1 LKRSL
6 LTTLFLLTS
15 CSALAQSQG
24 APDAAA
30 APSASSTETG
40 KPSPTTPVAEASKE
54 PSWTE
59 KVKLSARAYLRYS
72 YELGEEARNAN
83 QFTLDRLYFQG
94 EFSATSRVR
103 FQITLDA
110 GATRNATGNQVFFAE
125 TKSAFIEVKD
135 LLMPGTYLRAGI
147 LPLAWIPYEEDL
159 WGYRVQGPLSMDR
172 WGYLTSADVGLA
184 FGGTLPSKY
193 GSFQVNVTN
202 GEGFRS
208 VEPGKRKELQARLSL
223 NPLASLGGLPAGLF
237 ITGYGSYGRYDDK
250 DLAARDRS
258 RVVGEVGLKA
268 PAVTVAAAYVR
279 ARDPNAKLSSRYTLS
294 ADSMAHGQGMYAFGV
309 LDVGALTPSLRG
321 VDLLVRYDAL
331 DPDTELENNDVNL
344 LIAGVG
350 YRWNPNI
357 KSLINYETVSYGA
370 DVGGVD
376 THKPAEQR
384 IKVQTEFRF

>member
-1 LKRSL
+1 MKRSL
-6 LTTLFLLTS
+6 LTALLMFTAS
-15 CSALAQSQG
+15 SALAQTPESPATPPASAG
-24 APDAAA
+24 TA
-30 APSASSTETG
+30 APSASATEA
-40 KPSPTTPVAEASKE
+40 PKE

-59 KVKLSARAYLRYS
+59 RVKLSARAYLRYS

-83 QFTLDRLYFQG
+83 QFNIDRLYFQG
-94 EFSATSRVR
+94 EFSATERVR

-110 GATRNATGNQVFFAE
+110 GATRNTTGNQVFFAE
-125 TKSAFIEVKD
+125 TKSAFLEVKD

-147 LPLAWIPYEEDL
+147 LPMAWIPYEEDL
-159 WGYRVQGPLSMDR
+159 WSYRVQGPLPLDR
-172 WGYLTSADVGLA
+172 WGYQTSADTGIA

-202 GEGFRS
+202 GEGFRF

-223 NPLASLGGLPAGLF
+223 NPLASMGGLPAGLF
-237 ITGYGSYGRYDDK
+237 VTGYGSYGRYDDK

-268 PAVTVAAAYVR
+268 PAVTVVAAYVR
-279 ARDPNAKLSSRYTLS
+279 ARDPNAKVANRFTVS
-294 ADSMAHGQGMYAFGV
+294 ADSMAHGQGLYAFGV
-309 LDVGALTPSLRG
+309 LDVGALTPSLNG

-350 YRWNPNI
+350 YRWNKNI
-357 KSLINYETVSYGA
+357 KSLVNYESVSYGV
-370 DVGGVD
+370 DVGGAD
-376 THKPAEQR
+376 TQKPAEQR
-384 IKVQTEFRF
+384 LKVQTEFRF